1 MVPITKDKQTGL
13 WVLGAVVERKTAR
26 FQGAVYPLRDGK
38 IEGTAAELSE
48 VLTTLQRRQ
57 MLEPVY
63 VVDIVHDSR
72 NRDGEKQ
79 YKVSWKGYAKTHKT
93 WEPAAHLLEYGAKQ
107 MVEDFMATQEQQSHV
122 ACASSKTNFFVLPC
136 FVLG

>member
-1 MVPITKDKQTGL
+1 MIPITKDTQPGL

-26 FQGAVYPLRDGK
+26 FQDAVYPLRDGK

-63 VVDIVHDSR
+63 VVDRIHDSR
-72 NRDGEKQ
+72 SRNGETIDAVQGVMEGLCKDTHNMGASSTSAGIWSKADGGG
-79 YKVSWKGYAKTHKT
+79 VHGST
-93 WEPAAHLLEYGAKQ
+93 GAKGR
-107 MVEDFMATQEQQSHV
+107 S
-122 ACASSKTNFFVLPC
+122 
-136 FVLG
+136 